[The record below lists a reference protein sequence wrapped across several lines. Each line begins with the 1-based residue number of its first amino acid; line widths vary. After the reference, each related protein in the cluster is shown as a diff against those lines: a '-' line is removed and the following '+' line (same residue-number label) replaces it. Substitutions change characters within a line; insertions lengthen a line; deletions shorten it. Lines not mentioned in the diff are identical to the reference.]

1 MFCCKKNGGARVEPA
16 PPFAPTEVRVATGA
30 DARDL
35 SSERELTQRS
45 LMGMDLTLHNGTPSA
60 FGDVTFGDA
69 TSAKFL
75 CLSCDT
81 APEKVYKV
89 LRQTWGLASPS
100 ALLSVTGSAQD
111 WQLAPHLEKI
121 FKRGLVSAA
130 RSTDAWSAAAAAW
143 RC

>member
-1 MFCCKKNGGARVEPA
+1 
-16 PPFAPTEVRVATGA
+16 
-30 DARDL
+30 
-35 SSERELTQRS
+35 
-45 LMGMDLTLHNGTPSA
+45 MDLTLHNGTQA
-60 FGDVTFGDA
+60 TFGEIAFADRRDGKGMP
-69 TSAKFL
+69 AKYL